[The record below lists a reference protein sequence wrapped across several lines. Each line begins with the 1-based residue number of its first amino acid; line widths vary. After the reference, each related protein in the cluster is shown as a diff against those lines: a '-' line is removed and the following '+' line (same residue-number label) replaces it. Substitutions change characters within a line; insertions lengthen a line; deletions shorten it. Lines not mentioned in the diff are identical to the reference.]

1 MNEEYGA
8 DPDSQPTFQQH
19 QDMKTKPEIEIDS
32 FNRNII
38 ERVISELKLE
48 YERNAHINDNQTGGF
63 GAFGGI
69 NEEGAHTS
77 MLDGDDS
84 NFGEM
89 MRRFQLT
96 WERSFRNRCQNARD
110 IAEKR
115 D

>member
-1 MNEEYGA
+1 MNV
-8 DPDSQPTFQQH
+8 QH
-19 QDMKTKPEIEIDS
+19 QDIKPKPEIEIDS

-38 ERVISELKLE
+38 ERVINELKLE
-48 YERNAHINDNQTGGF
+48 HERNAHINDNQTGGF

-84 NFGEM
+84 HFGETL
-89 MRRFQLT
+89 RQLQQL

>member
-1 MNEEYGA
+1 MRSK
-8 DPDSQPTFQQH
+8 PD
-19 QDMKTKPEIEIDS
+19 IEIDT

-38 ERVISELKLE
+38 ERVIAELKLE
-48 YERNAHINDNQTGGF
+48 HERNAHIHENTSGGF

-69 NEEGAHTS
+69 NEEGAHQS
-77 MLDGDDS
+77 MLDGDES
-84 NFGEM
+84 SFGETL
-89 MRRFQLT
+89 RQLQQL